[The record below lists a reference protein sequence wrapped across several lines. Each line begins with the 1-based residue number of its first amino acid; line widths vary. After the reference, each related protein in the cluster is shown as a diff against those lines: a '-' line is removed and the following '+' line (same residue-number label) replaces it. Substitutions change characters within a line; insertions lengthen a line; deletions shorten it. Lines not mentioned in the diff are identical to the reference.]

1 MNAFNTAIVSL
12 FTDPNLAVDAIYA
25 PTAGGSKSV
34 RVITH
39 NPDLIQSF
47 GQSVIESPSLVLVAQ
62 VADCQS
68 LAQGDTFTIAG
79 VVYTVQGQPRR
90 NAERLVWEVDCYA
103 P

>member
-39 NPDLIQSF
+39 NPDLIKNF
-47 GQSVIESPSLVLVAQ
+47 GQSVIESPSLVLVVQ
-62 VADCQS
+62 VSDCPS
-68 LAQGDTFTIAG
+68 LAQGDTFTIDG
-79 VVYTVQGQPRR
+79 VIYTVQGQPLR
-90 NAERLVWEVDCYA
+90 NAERLVWEVDVYA
-103 P
+103 A

>member
-34 RVITH
+34 RVITRT
-39 NPDLIQSF
+39 DLIQNF

-62 VADCQS
+62 VADCPS
-68 LAQGDTFTIAG
+68 LVQGDQFTIAG
-79 VVYTVQGQPRR
+79 VIYTVQGQPRR